1 MLINTRTIKR
11 RRQIFRRAPPDHSL
25 WAGGAPAAILV
36 WLCHFSRRRARTMYT
51 PRHFAFQTGFDND
64 EDATVENKAPAVRA
78 PLAASNP
85 RRFPRVYSIS
95 CPAESALLRL
105 LHFFHSAVP
114 YEFAGL
120 FLSAHSL
127 SLLSAIITHSLRLII
142 FPFLIC
148 ANKGGGNLAGA

>member
-1 MLINTRTIKR
+1 L
-11 RRQIFRRAPPDHSL
+11 
-25 WAGGAPAAILV
+25 
-36 WLCHFSRRRARTMYT
+36 HFKQDLTTTKTA
-51 PRHFAFQTGFDND
+51 
-64 EDATVENKAPAVRA
+64 VENKAANSA
-78 PLAASNP
+78 

-120 FLSAHSL
+120 FLSL